1 MTNNLR
7 IVFMGT
13 PDFATSALSAL
24 VDAGMNIVGVFTKPD
39 TASGRGMKPRFSDVK
54 KYALEKGLDIYQPE
68 TFKGGAQMELLEKL
82 APDMIIVAA
91 YGKILPP
98 YIIDYPKYG
107 CINIHGSILPKYRG
121 AAPIQRAVLNGD
133 EETGVTVMKMNYGL
147 DTGDILK
154 IAKVKISEVDSTGDI
169 FDRLAE
175 VSKSLI
181 VEAVSEIAG
190 GKLTPIPQNE
200 EEATYADKISPEDEI
215 IDWTKSAREVHNK
228 IRGLSPFPGA
238 KTTLSEKLIKIYASS
253 VINFEASGD
262 AICGQVVECKKNSII
277 VKCGEGYLS
286 LWSLKPEGS
295 KLLSSTDMING
306 RKIALGDL
314 FK

>member
-1 MTNNLR
+1 MSEMIR

-24 VDAGMNIVGVFTKPD
+24 YDAGMNIVGVFTKPD
-39 TASGRGMKPRFSDVK
+39 AMSGRGMKAQFSDVK
-54 KYALEKGLDIYQPE
+54 KYALEKGLPVYQPE
-68 TFKGGAQMELLEKL
+68 TFKDNACLELLKEL
-82 APDMIIVAA
+82 NPDMIIVAA

-98 YIIDYPKYG
+98 YVIDYPKYG

-133 EETGVTVMKMNYGL
+133 SETGVTLMKMNYGM

-169 FDRLAE
+169 FDRLALL
-175 VSKSLI
+175 SQDLI
-181 VEAVSEIAG
+181 VEAVPEIVQ
-190 GKLTPIPQNE
+190 GKLTPVPQNE
-200 EEATYADKISPEDEI
+200 AEATYAEKITAQDEVI
-215 IDWTKSAREVHNK
+215 NWDMSNIEIHNK

-238 KTTLSEKLIKIYASS
+238 KTTLSGGLVKIYASS
-253 VINFEASGD
+253 VVSFEAPETAKVGE
-262 AICGQVVECKKNSII
+262 VVECRKSSLI
-277 VKCGEGYLS
+277 VKCAKGCLA

-306 RKIALGDL
+306 RKVNLGDI